1 MIAFTG
7 LLFYSILFYP
17 ITLEGRWGT
26 TDEFATI
33 SFHLDLFSAALVELA
48 KSIPVHCLI
57 LSSHLFFCLPLF
69 LFPFTVPCRIVFAK
83 PEDRVATLPEKH
95 TEYDFFLGHGIIWMG
110 REIWKELKS
119 QGIGKLM
126 AKAIF
131 REYITCSQGSRIKFQ
146 KILISII

>member
-1 MIAFTG
+1 
-7 LLFYSILFYP
+7 
-17 ITLEGRWGT
+17 
-26 TDEFATI
+26 
-33 SFHLDLFSAALVELA
+33 
-48 KSIPVHCLI
+48 
-57 LSSHLFFCLPLF
+57 
-69 LFPFTVPCRIVFAK
+69 
-83 PEDRVATLPEKH
+83 
-95 TEYDFFLGHGIIWMG
+95 MG